1 LIEVEYILEGST
13 VVDQVFHKSLSDMKL
28 FFNRE
33 DINIIKC
40 QCLQEKEFLSY
51 ISETNRIV
59 NKNKRAESRQM
70 QATTAIELKT
80 IQHES
85 ANHDELSAT
94 TDVSN
99 YCNFIASIVVIID
112 QEVSASFSDVAPSVA
127 APITAATDQQHS
139 NDSIPANS
147 FSLHPFENVEF
158 EFEDI

>member
-1 LIEVEYILEGST
+1 MPFPFVSFKKLHGGLKVLDADLDAIRFGLLRDHYLIEVEYILEGST
-13 VVDQVFHKSLSDMKL
+13 VVDQVFHKSLSNRKL

-33 DINIIKC
+33 DVNIIKC

-70 QATTAIELKT
+70 QATAAIELNT

-99 YCNFIASIVVIID
+99 YCNFIVID
-112 QEVSASFSDVAPSVA
+112 CCDY
-127 APITAATDQQHS
+127 
-139 NDSIPANS
+139 
-147 FSLHPFENVEF
+147 
-158 EFEDI
+158 